1 MEEHMKRTIKSLFS
15 FLLITCIFTSLQSLQ
30 AQIERIEKGNLVI
43 EEIPEIPQRIIDRM
57 YQYQSTRFAEIEDWT
72 ADGKGMIIS
81 TRFGETTQLHL
92 IKKPGGART
101 QITFFQEPVREA
113 LVCPNPDVNGFL
125 FTKDVGGNEFYQ
137 IYFYNLENGEYK
149 LLTDGSSRN
158 GYPNWSNDGK
168 KFAYYSTK
176 RNGRDWDIYLCDI
189 NTPGKAERIL
199 EKGGTWVAVDWSPD
213 DKKLLVIN
221 YVSANESYYYT
232 LEIATGELIQIN
244 PSKEKI
250 AYGFRSLFSKD
261 GNGLYMT
268 SDEGNEF
275 LQLKYYD
282 LTKNKFKTLTSEIP
296 WDVQQMAISKQGDKL
311 AFVTNE
317 GGIDK
322 LYLLDTKTKKYKQV
336 SDIPTGQIYGL
347 NFHADGYKLA
357 LVINTPKT
365 PGDIFVLNLQ
375 DNSIER
381 WTNSEVGGLN
391 TDSFIVPEII
401 KYETFDKVNGKPR
414 LIPAFYYKPLKGK
427 SPFPVLINIHGGPE
441 GQHLPYFSSSIQY
454 YLNELGI
461 AVISPNVRGSS
472 GYGKSYLNLDNDYKR
487 EESVRDIG
495 KLLDWIEQQPEL
507 DASRVAVS
515 GGSYG
520 GYMVLASMIHF
531 NNRLKCGESMVGI
544 SNFVT
549 FLENTQAYRRD
560 LRRVEYGDERDPKM
574 RDFLTNIS
582 PLTSAHKITKPM
594 FITQGLNDPR
604 VPVGESEQIVS
615 AIRKNGGSAWYLL
628 AKDEGHGFR
637 KKSNNDYYT
646 NAVVF
651 FLENFLLE
659 F

>member
-1 MEEHMKRTIKSLFS
+1 MKRTVTTLFS
-15 FLLITCIFTSLQSLQ
+15 LLLITCTFTSLQSLL
-30 AQIERIEKGNLVI
+30 AQVERIEKGNLVI

-57 YQYQSTRFAEIEDWT
+57 YQYQSTRFADIEDWT

-92 IKKPGGART
+92 VKKPGGART
-101 QITFFQEPVREA
+101 QITFFQEPVRKTVA
-113 LVCPNPDVNGFL
+113 CPNPDVNGFL

-137 IYFYNLENGEYK
+137 IYFYNLDNGKYI
-149 LLTDGSSRN
+149 LLTDGYSRN
-158 GYPNWSNDGK
+158 GFPNWSNDGK
-168 KFAYYSTK
+168 KFVYYSTK
-176 RNGRDWDIYLCDI
+176 RNGRDWDIYLGDI
-189 NTPGKAERIL
+189 NTPGNAVRVL
-199 EKGGTWVAVDWSPD
+199 EKGGTWIAVDWSPD
-213 DKKLLVIN
+213 DRKLLVFN
-221 YVSANESYYYT
+221 EVSANESYYYI
-232 LEIATGELIQIN
+232 LKIATSELIQIN

-250 AYGFRSLFSKD
+250 AYGFNSVFSKD

-268 SDEGNEF
+268 SDEGSEF
-275 LQLKYYD
+275 LLLRYYD
-282 LTKNKFKTLTSEIP
+282 LTKKKFTTLSSDIP
-296 WDVQQMAISKQGDKL
+296 WDVQEVAISRQGGNL

-317 GGIDK
+317 GGISK
-322 LYLLDTKTKKYKQV
+322 LYLLDTKTKKYKQIP
-336 SDIPTGQIYGL
+336 DIPTGQVYGL
-347 NFHADGYKLA
+347 NFHPNGNKLA
-357 LVINTPKT
+357 LVVNTPKT
-365 PGDIFVLNLQ
+365 PGDIFVLNLL

-381 WTNSEVGGLN
+381 WTYSEVGGLN
-391 TDSFIVPEII
+391 TDSFVVPEII
-401 KYETFDKVNGKPR
+401 EYETFDKVNDKPR

-472 GYGKSYLNLDNDYKR
+472 GYGKSYLKLDNDYKR

-520 GYMVLASMIHF
+520 GYMALASMIHY
-531 NNRLKCGESMVGI
+531 NNRLKCGEVMVGI

-560 LRRVEYGDERDPKM
+560 LRRVEYGDERNPMM
-574 RDFLTNIS
+574 REFLMEIS
-582 PLTSAHKITKPM
+582 PLTNAHKITKPM

-604 VPVGESEQIVS
+604 VPAGESEQIVS
-615 AIRKNGGSAWYLL
+615 AIRKSGGNVWYLL
-628 AKDEGHGFR
+628 AKDEGHRFR
-637 KKSNNDYYT
+637 KKSNDDYYT
-646 NAVVF
+646 NALVY
-651 FLENFLLE
+651 FLEKFLLE
-659 F
+659 QR

>member
-1 MEEHMKRTIKSLFS
+1 MKRTIKTFITL
-15 FLLITCIFTSLQSLQ
+15 LLITCTFASLQNLQ
-30 AQIERIEKGNLVI
+30 AQVKRIEKGNLVI

-57 YQYQSTRFAEIEDWT
+57 YQYQCTRFADIEDWT

-92 IKKPGGART
+92 LKKPEGART
-101 QITFFQEPVREA
+101 QITFFQEPLGGA
-113 LVCPNPDVNGFL
+113 KACPDPDVNGFL

-137 IYFYNLENGEYK
+137 IYFYNLDNGEYK

-168 KFAYYSTK
+168 KFVYYSTK
-176 RNGRDWDIYLCDI
+176 RNGRDWDIYLGDI

-221 YVSANESYYYT
+221 YVSANESYYYI

-250 AYGFRSLFSKD
+250 AYGFSSLFSKNE
-261 GNGLYMT
+261 NGLYMT
-268 SDEGNEF
+268 SDEGSEF
-275 LQLKYYD
+275 LLLRYYD
-282 LTKNKFKTLTSEIP
+282 LAKKKFTTLTSDIP
-296 WDVQQMAISKQGDKL
+296 WDVQQMAISKQGNKL

-317 GGIDK
+317 GGISK
-322 LYLLDTKTKKYKQV
+322 LYLLDTKTKKYKQIP
-336 SDIPTGQIYGL
+336 DIPTGQVFGL
-347 NFHADGYKLA
+347 NFHPDGYKLA

-365 PGDIFVLNLQ
+365 PGDIFVFNLQ
-375 DNSIER
+375 DDSIER

-401 KYETFDKVNGKPR
+401 KYETFDTVNGKPR
-414 LIPAFYYKPLKGK
+414 LIPAFYYKPMKGK
-427 SPFPVLINIHGGPE
+427 RPFPVLINIHGGPE

-472 GYGKSYLNLDNDYKR
+472 GYGKSYLKLDNDYKR

-520 GYMVLASMIHF
+520 GYMALASMIHY
-531 NNRLKCGESMVGI
+531 NDRLKCGEAMVGI

-574 RDFLTNIS
+574 REFLTKIAPVNN
-582 PLTSAHKITKPM
+582 AHKITKPM

-615 AIRKNGGSAWYLL
+615 AIRKNDGSVWYLL

-637 KKSNNDYYT
+637 KKSNDDYYT
-646 NAVVF
+646 NALVF
-651 FLENFLLE
+651 FLEKFLLE